1 MADRVQHIE
10 TVIMPAIS
18 LKKIVLCDRFT
29 DSTIAYQGYAR
40 GIDIDFIKQL
50 HDLIL
55 QNIKPD
61 LTILLDLRPEI
72 GLFRKAA
79 DQVETRFEQ
88 EAISFHQ
95 KVRDGYLDLARLEPE
110 RFSVI
115 DASKDAGTVQS
126 EISKIFDSRIDH

>member
-10 TVIMPAIS
+10 TVIMPAIF

-40 GIDIDFIKQL
+40 GIDIVFIKQL

-61 LTILLDLRPEI
+61 LTILLDLDPQT
-72 GLFRKAA
+72 GLLRKAA
-79 DQVETRFEQ
+79 DQVATRFEQ
-88 EAISFHQ
+88 EAISFHK
-95 KVRDGYLDLARLEPE
+95 KVRGGYLDLAKRESE
-110 RFSVI
+110 RFRVV

-126 EISKIFDSRIDH
+126 EIAKILDSRIF